1 MELVGK
7 GLERFLDGLAAEGD
21 DASKKA
27 VRAAMVNV
35 MWENAVKEVY
45 KDEGQADYI
54 LDHVNAVYIMSADA
68 KVKGAGAKGSS
79 GAAGEGTQLV
89 VYSDDSMVR
98 SDLDARQEFLKMRLR
113 EQGEQ
118 VESFKIIASR
128 FDMKDRH
135 PFRKEGERTKL
146 GGHVSPDEGEER
158 ESLSKEGCEDI
169 LKKVGEIED
178 PSVREA
184 LKKAVN
190 SLSQSI
196 E

>member
-7 GLERFLDGLAAEGD
+7 GLERFLDGLATEGD

-35 MWENAVKEVY
+35 MWENAVKDVY
-45 KDEGQADYI
+45 KDEAQAAYI

-68 KVKGAGAKGSS
+68 EVKGADAKGSS
-79 GAAGEGTQLV
+79 CATGGGTQLV

-118 VESFKIIASR
+118 VESFRIIASR

-135 PFRKEGERTKL
+135 PFRKEGERAKL
-146 GGHVSPDEGEER
+146 GGHVEPEE
-158 ESLSKEGCEDI
+158 EEKWEPLSEEGCEGI
-169 LKKVGEIED
+169 LKKVGEIDD

-190 SLSQSI
+190 SFSQSA